1 MSLSFFLYSIVLKV
15 SLAQLIAAMCCAKD
29 TLSTIEYKKK
39 LKDISSRSFEFLHY
53 LLHMLGLQIRM
64 DGEEGF
70 SVFIAAVSSTSNVQF
85 LLYGRLC

>member
-1 MSLSFFLYSIVLKV
+1 MSTKLNF
-15 SLAQLIAAMCCAKD
+15 AQHIAAISCARD
-29 TLSTIEYKKK
+29 ALSTIEYKKK
-39 LKDISSRSFEFLHY
+39 LKDISSRFFEFLHY
-53 LLHMLGLQIRM
+53 ILHMLGLQIRM

>member
-1 MSLSFFLYSIVLKV
+1 MSTKLNF
-15 SLAQLIAAMCCAKD
+15 AQHIAAISCAKD

-39 LKDISSRSFEFLHY
+39 LKDISSDSFEFLHY
-53 LLHMLGLQIRM
+53 LSHMLGLQIRM

-70 SVFIAAVSSTSNVQF
+70 FVFIAAVSSTSNVQF

>member
-1 MSLSFFLYSIVLKV
+1 MSTKLNF
-15 SLAQLIAAMCCAKD
+15 AQHISVISCARD
-29 TLSTIEYKKK
+29 ALCTIEYKKK

-53 LLHMLGLQIRM
+53 LLHMLGLQIRI